1 MQCVILAGGCGTRM
15 LPLTKNIPKCLI
27 NINEKP
33 FLYYQLIWMINQ
45 GVTNVLISIGHL
57 GDQIRKYINDNKKLF
72 PIYIDFVD
80 EGENLL
86 GTAGALRLAY
96 DQDKLKDK
104 FLLIY
109 GDSFL
114 PLNFKVIYDSFYRE
128 KYIGQM
134 TIYHNMDKFDK
145 SNIKKTKDTIFYD
158 NEHINSNND
167 IFPYI
172 DSGLTVLKK
181 DALNNVPTNTYYKL
195 SDLFK
200 ELSKNN
206 LLIGYEVNQRFFEIG
221 SFNGLNDF
229 KKWLN
234 EKNNNS

>member
-96 DQDKLKDK
+96 DQDKLKDNEAERILK
-104 FLLIY
+104 QRIENMK
-109 GDSFL
+109 
-114 PLNFKVIYDSFYRE
+114 LN
-128 KYIGQM
+128 KY
-134 TIYHNMDKFDK
+134 
-145 SNIKKTKDTIFYD
+145 
-158 NEHINSNND
+158 
-167 IFPYI
+167 
-172 DSGLTVLKK
+172 V
-181 DALNNVPTNTYYKL
+181 
-195 SDLFK
+195 
-200 ELSKNN
+200 
-206 LLIGYEVNQRFFEIG
+206 
-221 SFNGLNDF
+221 
-229 KKWLN
+229 WLD
-234 EKNNNS
+234 